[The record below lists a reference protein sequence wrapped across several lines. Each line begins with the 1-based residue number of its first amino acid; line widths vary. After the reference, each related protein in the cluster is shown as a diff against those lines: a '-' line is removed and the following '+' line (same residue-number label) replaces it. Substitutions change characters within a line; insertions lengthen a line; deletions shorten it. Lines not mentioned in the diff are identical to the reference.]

1 MGANKNFA
9 ELNKVMD
16 TLFSENGCPWEKA
29 QTHKSIR
36 SNLLEESY
44 EVAEAI
50 DDSDMSALKEELGDL
65 LLQVILH
72 SRIAEA
78 NGDFTLDNVMDQ
90 LSKKL
95 ISRHSHIFGQ
105 DTAKTP
111 EEALQSWEANKMR
124 EKAIL
129 TPLENMQAV
138 PKALPSLARA
148 QKVIK
153 RSSKDSMENFSVKL
167 AVDEI
172 NHLFAKLN
180 EDTENASKNS
190 SNEDEM
196 GTCGNILFLMAQIL
210 TKKQINAEFALT
222 NAVQTFINSFM

>member
-1 MGANKNFA
+1 MSKNNSFTK
-9 ELNKVMD
+9 LNDVMD
-16 TLFSENGCPWEKA
+16 TLFGENGCPWEKA
-29 QTHKSIR
+29 QTHQSIR
-36 SNLLEESY
+36 ADLLEESY

-50 DDSDMSALKEELGDL
+50 DTSDMSSLKEELGDL

-78 NGDFTLDNVMDQ
+78 NGDFCLDDVMNQ

-95 ISRHSHIFGQ
+95 ISRHSHIFGE

-111 EEALQSWEANKMR
+111 KDALQSWEANKMQ

-138 PKALPSLARA
+138 PKALPALTRA

-153 RSSKDSMENFSVKL
+153 RSNNNFAKNFSEKEAL
-167 AVDEI
+167 SEI
-172 NHLFAKLN
+172 RILL
-180 EDTENASKNS
+180 ENMGKNDLI
-190 SNEDEM
+190 EDEM
-196 GTCGNILFLMAQIL
+196 GIYGNVLFLLAQIL
-210 TKKQINAEFALT
+210 TKKQINAEFVLT

>member
-1 MGANKNFA
+1 MSENNSFTK
-9 ELNKVMD
+9 LSDVMD

-29 QTHKSIR
+29 QTHQSIR
-36 SNLLEESY
+36 GDLLEESY

-50 DDSDMSALKEELGDL
+50 DNSDMSALKEELGDL
-65 LLQVILH
+65 FLQVILH

-78 NGDFTLDNVMDQ
+78 NGEFNLDEVMER
-90 LSKKL
+90 LTKKL
-95 ISRHSHIFGQ
+95 ISRHSHIFGE
-105 DTAKTP
+105 DTVKTS

-124 EKAIL
+124 EKAIF

-138 PKALPSLARA
+138 PKALPALARA

-153 RSSKDSMENFSVKL
+153 RSDKD
-167 AVDEI
+167 
-172 NHLFAKLN
+172 FAKGFSIKTATSEIRVLLDN
-180 EDTENASKNS
+180 LDKKG
-190 SNEDEM
+190 SNEVEIEIY
-196 GTCGNILFLMAQIL
+196 GKILFLMTQIL